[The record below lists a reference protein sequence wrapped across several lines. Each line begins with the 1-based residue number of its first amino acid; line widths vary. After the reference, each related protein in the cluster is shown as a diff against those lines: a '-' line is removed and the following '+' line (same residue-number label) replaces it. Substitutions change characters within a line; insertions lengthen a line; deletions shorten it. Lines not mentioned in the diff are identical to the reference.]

1 MVPNLFLPNCVYPSG
16 VLSHPVCQGSLSK
29 MGGSSE
35 TVTGSVVSSLP
46 SDHTGGDNIFL
57 VY

>member
-1 MVPNLFLPNCVYPSG
+1 MVPNLFLSNCDYPGG

-35 TVTGSVVSSLP
+35 TVTGSVVSLP

-57 VY
+57 VS